1 MAKETKKTAD
11 VITDVKTA
19 RKIQFTEGELRRKK
33 NKSLKTCPYRIV
45 RVWDAEKLKY
55 VKKKVYRK
63 KTTLTKDEL
72 KARFKPKAITIVKK
86 AEHPVH
92 NKTVQMRPK
101 VTHCYIGMAKQQRLD
116 WDKEKLCYKA
126 AA

>member
-11 VITDVKTA
+11 VITDVKVA
-19 RKIQFTEGELRRKK
+19 RRIQFTEGELRRK

-45 RVWDAEKLKY
+45 RVWDAAKLKY
-55 VKKKVYRK
+55 VKRKVYRK

-72 KARFKPKAITIVKK
+72 KTRFQPKTITIAKK

-92 NKTVQMRPK
+92 NKTVQIKPK
-101 VTHCYIGMAKQQRLD
+101 VTHCYIGMLTQQRLD
-116 WDKEKLCYKA
+116 WDKEKLRYKA